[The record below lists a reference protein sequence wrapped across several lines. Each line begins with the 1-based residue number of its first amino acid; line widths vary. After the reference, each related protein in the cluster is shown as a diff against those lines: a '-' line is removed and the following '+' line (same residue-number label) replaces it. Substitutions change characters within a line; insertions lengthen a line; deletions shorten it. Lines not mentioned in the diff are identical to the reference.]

1 MVIAVTG
8 SASGIG
14 AEVRSQLE
22 ASGHEVIGVDLSGA
36 EVTADLM
43 TAAGR
48 SAAIGA
54 VTDSCG
60 GVLDG
65 LVTCAGIGAADAE
78 SKIVALNYFGSVEL
92 LAGLRPA
99 LAAAVAPAA
108 VAISSNS
115 ITTVPLIP
123 DALVDACLAGDEA
136 AALEVADQ
144 HPGYGYS
151 GSKLSVARWV
161 RRQATS
167 DDWAG
172 AGITLNAVAPGA
184 TMTPLLQVTLDD
196 PATAD
201 AVRAFPVPMGDF
213 ASPADIAPMV
223 VFLLGPQARFICGS
237 VMFVDGGSDAV
248 IRPNDLPSS
257 YEPTAE
263 QIQRLMGE

>member
-14 AEVRSQLE
+14 AAVRSQLE
-22 ASGHEVIGVDLSGA
+22 ASGHEVIGVDLANA

-43 TAAGR
+43 TASGR
-48 SAAIGA
+48 ADAVAEVTEAAN
-54 VTDSCG
+54 

-78 SKIVALNYFGSVEL
+78 SKIVALNYFGSIEV

-99 LAAAVAPAA
+99 LAAADAPAA

-115 ITTVPLIP
+115 ITTMPMIP
-123 DALVDACLAGDEA
+123 DALVSACLNGDEA

-151 GSKLSVARWV
+151 GSKMSVARWI
-161 RRQATS
+161 RRQAVTAE
-167 DDWAG
+167 WAG

-196 PATAD
+196 PTTAD

-213 ASPADIAPMV
+213 AEPSDIAPLV
-223 VFLLGPQARFICGS
+223 VFLLGAQARFICGS

-248 IRPNDLPSS
+248 IRPDDRPAT
-257 YEPTAE
+257 YEPTAD
-263 QIQRLMGE
+263 QLKLLMGQ